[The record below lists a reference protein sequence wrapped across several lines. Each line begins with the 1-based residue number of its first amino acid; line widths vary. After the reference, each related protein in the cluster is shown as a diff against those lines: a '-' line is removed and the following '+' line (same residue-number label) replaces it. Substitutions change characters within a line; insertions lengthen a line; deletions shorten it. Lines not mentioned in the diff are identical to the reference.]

1 MRMGSPVVKG
11 SAGRSLAEIGA
22 RGKRGPGHHFGTPG
36 HARCSILS
44 AMATQR
50 RRRKTIFF
58 PPRHKKLADI
68 ISIESPAAFRE
79 SIRKLKRMGIGAT
92 EKRALVLAQNRAK
105 AMLKK
110 RSLSAKERRELQA
123 IARMRLPEVTKK
135 AA

>member
-1 MRMGSPVVKG
+1 
-11 SAGRSLAEIGA
+11 
-22 RGKRGPGHHFGTPG
+22 
-36 HARCSILS
+36 
-44 AMATQR
+44 MATQR

-58 PPRHKKLADI
+58 PPRHKLADI

-110 RSLSAKERRELQA
+110 RSLSEKERRELQA
-123 IARMRLPEVTKK
+123 ISRIRLPEVTKK

>member
-1 MRMGSPVVKG
+1 MWSPVAKV
-11 SAGRSLAEIGA
+11 SARRSLAEIGA
-22 RGKRGPGHHFGTPG
+22 RGKRGPGHHFRTPG
-36 HARCSILS
+36 HARRSILP

-50 RRRKTIFF
+50 R
-58 PPRHKKLADI
+58 RHKKLADI

-123 IARMRLPEVTKK
+123 IARMRLPEVTKN

>member
-1 MRMGSPVVKG
+1 MGSPVVKG

-22 RGKRGPGHHFGTPG
+22 RGKRG
-36 HARCSILS
+36 
-44 AMATQR
+44 
-50 RRRKTIFF
+50 
-58 PPRHKKLADI
+58 KKLADI

-110 RSLSAKERRELQA
+110 RSLSEKERRELQA
-123 IARMRLPEVTKK
+123 ISRIRLPEVTKK